1 MNALL
6 LLAKALG
13 DATRLRLLSLLRGG
27 GELCVCELVDALEI
41 SQSTLSTHLQT
52 LRQSGLV
59 GARKDGKWMYYRLQ
73 SGQCALIETLFN
85 FHREALQNDELLQ
98 NDAMRLEKRLALRCE
113 GACVVGFGPR
123 A

>member
-1 MNALL
+1 MNDLL

-27 GELCVCELVDALEI
+27 DELCVCELTDALEL

-59 GARKDGKWMYYRLQ
+59 GARKDGKWMYYRLESAQ
-73 SGQCALIETLFN
+73 RALLDALFD
-85 FHREALQNDELLQ
+85 FHREALQNDAVLQ
-98 NDAMRLEKRLALRCE
+98 NDAARLEKRLALRCE

-123 A
+123 G